1 MGEEA
6 SREAISGTFIISES
20 LCSASS
26 KLVGCGSTGS
36 ERAWGWRARK
46 DANTRLA
53 IDADSGITPRQPC
66 PPGLCLSAHTCGELG
81 VHVPLMK

>member
-1 MGEEA
+1 MGEQG
-6 SREAISGTFIISES
+6 SREAISGLCIISES

-26 KLVGCGSTGS
+26 KPMERGGTGS
-36 ERAWGWRARK
+36 ERAGGCRARK

-66 PPGLCLSAHTCGELG
+66 PPELGLSVYTCGEF
-81 VHVPLMK
+81 

>member
-1 MGEEA
+1 MGEQA
-6 SREAISGTFIISES
+6 SRVAISGLSIISES

-26 KLVGCGSTGS
+26 RPEGCGGTGS
-36 ERAWGWRARK
+36 ERAGGWRARK

-66 PPGLCLSAHTCGELG
+66 PPGLGLSVHTCGEL
-81 VHVPLMK
+81 